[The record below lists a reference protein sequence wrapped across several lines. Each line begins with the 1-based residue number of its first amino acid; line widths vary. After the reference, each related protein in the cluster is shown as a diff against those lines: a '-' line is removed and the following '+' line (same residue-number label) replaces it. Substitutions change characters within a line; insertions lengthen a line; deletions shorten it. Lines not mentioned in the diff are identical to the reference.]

1 MTALRKL
8 NNTQHGDKNMLTQI
22 KNALK
27 KLFGFVDANKD
38 GKIQWSEIIAALV
51 KSSGAPDEA
60 SLKAAVDES
69 MPIEIAANIVEAMK
83 AEFA

>member
-38 GKIQWSEIIAALV
+38 GKVDLAEIT
-51 KSSGAPDEA
+51 
-60 SLKAAVDES
+60 AAVD
-69 MPIEIAANIVEAMK
+69 K
-83 AEFA
+83 AEAKVEEVKAVVKKARKPKAK

>member
-22 KNALK
+22 KDALK

-38 GKIQWSEIIAALV
+38 GKVDLAEIT
-51 KSSGAPDEA
+51 
-60 SLKAAVDES
+60 AAVD
-69 MPIEIAANIVEAMK
+69 K
-83 AEFA
+83 AEAKVEEVKAVVKKVRKPKAK